1 MEHGGGV
8 GQRAWLRYL
17 PGARRVPV
25 KPTSAPLSAS
35 LPRPSLTRE
44 VGSRVGRDQGRGNR
58 QRGRSGSPGSAP
70 LAGAGTRRDAP
81 QAERRPIVP
90 RGAHAQATIPSLK
103 PSAAAEPAGGRLW
116 QPRAG
121 RPCPQQP
128 GHDGAEADPEVF
140 HWQATIMGPNDSP
153 YQGGVFFLTI
163 HFPTDYPFK
172 PPKPHGI
179 PADSLLRARP
189 STAGGLADARTS
201 PGL

>member
-8 GQRAWLRYL
+8 GQRAWPRYL
-17 PGARRVPV
+17 LGARRVPV

-58 QRGRSGSPGSAP
+58 RRGRSGSPGPAP

-90 RGAHAQATIPSLK
+90 RGAHAQATVPSLK

-128 GHDGAEADPEVF
+128 GQDGAEADPEGVQLLSDLELKELTDLQRDPPAPCSAGPVGDDLF
-140 HWQATIMGPNDSP
+140 HWQATIMGPVDS
-153 YQGGVFFLTI
+153 
-163 HFPTDYPFK
+163 
-172 PPKPHGI
+172 
-179 PADSLLRARP
+179 RC
-189 STAGGLADARTS
+189 
-201 PGL
+201 

>member
-1 MEHGGGV
+1 MNTYRIKFKAEPLLSGVCDSLGWNTAGGV
-8 GQRAWLRYL
+8 GQRAWPRYL
-17 PGARRVPV
+17 LGARRVPV

-58 QRGRSGSPGSAP
+58 RRGRSGSPRSAP

-90 RGAHAQATIPSLK
+90 RGAHAQAAVPSLK

-121 RPCPQQP
+121 RPCPQQR
-128 GHDGAEADPEVF
+128 GQDGAEADPE
-140 HWQATIMGPNDSP
+140 GKESSRP
-153 YQGGVFFLTI
+153 
-163 HFPTDYPFK
+163 
-172 PPKPHGI
+172 
-179 PADSLLRARP
+179 RAP
-189 STAGGLADARTS
+189 C
-201 PGL
+201 